1 MNKIMQA
8 KPDVKKIIISAVDG
22 GICRMLSYLPDD
34 KPEGA
39 ENGGMSQFGF
49 ERPPRRGSY
58 RREDRLVGNDERPAA
73 KVAVRSSFFGE
84 GGIRTRDT
92 LLRYTH
98 FPGAPLQPLEHLSIM
113 TCR

>member
-1 MNKIMQA
+1 MCESISDIGTWYCVA
-8 KPDVKKIIISAVDG
+8 VVADGTVPFIRYKPYRPVGS
-22 GICRMLSYLPDD
+22 
-34 KPEGA
+34 A

-49 ERPPRRGSY
+49 ERPSRRGSY
-58 RREDRLVGNDERPAA
+58 RREDRLVGNDERTATFA
-73 KVAVRSSFFGE
+73 AVRSSFCGE

-92 LLRYTH
+92 ILRFKH